1 LNLTVADDIDPNFK
15 KRLFIIF
22 KPDAKGYSFNNR
34 HNIGEVKK
42 MNIEQVIKNLKKID
56 GSRDIWRDI
65 IKAFEGF
72 SFNGVTE
79 VAIESQMDDEI
90 VQAFIDTDGS
100 PVIQIALD
108 QWADGTY
115 VVIDA
120 SQLR

>member
-1 LNLTVADDIDPNFK
+1 
-15 KRLFIIF
+15 
-22 KPDAKGYSFNNR
+22 
-34 HNIGEVKK
+34 

-72 SFNGVTE
+72 SFNGITE

-108 QWADGTY
+108 QWADGSY

-120 SQLR
+120 SQLC

>member
-1 LNLTVADDIDPNFK
+1 
-15 KRLFIIF
+15 
-22 KPDAKGYSFNNR
+22 
-34 HNIGEVKK
+34 

-90 VQAFIDTDGS
+90 VQAFIDTDGA
-100 PVIQIALD
+100 PVVQIALD

>member
-1 LNLTVADDIDPNFK
+1 
-15 KRLFIIF
+15 
-22 KPDAKGYSFNNR
+22 
-34 HNIGEVKK
+34 

-65 IKAFEGF
+65 IKAFNGF

>member
-1 LNLTVADDIDPNFK
+1 MTID
-15 KRLFIIF
+15 
-22 KPDAKGYSFNNR
+22 
-34 HNIGEVKK
+34 
-42 MNIEQVIKNLKKID
+42 QVINNLKKID

-79 VAIESQMDDEI
+79 VALESQMDDEI

-108 QWADGTY
+108 QWADGSY

-120 SQLR
+120 QQLR

>member
-1 LNLTVADDIDPNFK
+1 
-15 KRLFIIF
+15 
-22 KPDAKGYSFNNR
+22 
-34 HNIGEVKK
+34 

-65 IKAFEGF
+65 IKAFDGF

>member
-1 LNLTVADDIDPNFK
+1 
-15 KRLFIIF
+15 
-22 KPDAKGYSFNNR
+22 
-34 HNIGEVKK
+34 

-72 SFNGVTE
+72 SFNGITE

-108 QWADGTY
+108 QWADGSY

-120 SQLR
+120 TQLC

>member
-1 LNLTVADDIDPNFK
+1 
-15 KRLFIIF
+15 
-22 KPDAKGYSFNNR
+22 
-34 HNIGEVKK
+34 
-42 MNIEQVIKNLKKID
+42 MNIDQVIKKLKKID

-72 SFNGVTE
+72 SFNGITE

-90 VQAFIDTDGS
+90 VQAFINTDGS
-100 PVIQIALD
+100 PVIEIALD

>member
-1 LNLTVADDIDPNFK
+1 
-15 KRLFIIF
+15 
-22 KPDAKGYSFNNR
+22 
-34 HNIGEVKK
+34 

-72 SFNGVTE
+72 SFNGITE

-90 VQAFIDTDGS
+90 VQAFIDTGGS

-108 QWADGTY
+108 QWADGSY

-120 SQLR
+120 SQLC

>member
-1 LNLTVADDIDPNFK
+1 
-15 KRLFIIF
+15 
-22 KPDAKGYSFNNR
+22 
-34 HNIGEVKK
+34 

-90 VQAFIDTDGS
+90 VQAFIDTDGA
-100 PVIQIALD
+100 PVVQIALD
-108 QWADGTY
+108 QWADGSY

>member
-1 LNLTVADDIDPNFK
+1 
-15 KRLFIIF
+15 
-22 KPDAKGYSFNNR
+22 
-34 HNIGEVKK
+34 

-72 SFNGVTE
+72 SFNGITE

-108 QWADGTY
+108 QWADGSY

>member
-1 LNLTVADDIDPNFK
+1 
-15 KRLFIIF
+15 
-22 KPDAKGYSFNNR
+22 
-34 HNIGEVKK
+34 
-42 MNIEQVIKNLKKID
+42 MNIEQVIEKLKKID

-65 IKAFEGF
+65 IKAFAGY

-79 VAIESQMDDEI
+79 VALESQMEDEI
-90 VQAFIDTDGS
+90 VQAFIDTDGA

-108 QWADGTY
+108 QWADGSY

>member
-1 LNLTVADDIDPNFK
+1 
-15 KRLFIIF
+15 
-22 KPDAKGYSFNNR
+22 
-34 HNIGEVKK
+34 
-42 MNIEQVIKNLKKID
+42 MNIDQVIKNLKKID

-90 VQAFIDTDGS
+90 VQAFIDTDGA

>member
-1 LNLTVADDIDPNFK
+1 
-15 KRLFIIF
+15 
-22 KPDAKGYSFNNR
+22 
-34 HNIGEVKK
+34 

-90 VQAFIDTDGS
+90 VQAFIDADGA

-108 QWADGTY
+108 QWADGSY